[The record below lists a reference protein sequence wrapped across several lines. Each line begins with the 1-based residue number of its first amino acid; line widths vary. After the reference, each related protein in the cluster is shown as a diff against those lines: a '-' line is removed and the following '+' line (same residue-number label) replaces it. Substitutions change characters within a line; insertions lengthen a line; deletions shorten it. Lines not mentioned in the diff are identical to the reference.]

1 MTPMIDVVFLLLI
14 FFLVSSHL
22 SKQESNL
29 ELQLPVASTGADD
42 LDQQTPRITI
52 HVEADGTLWL
62 AGRPIAAGQL
72 VDNFQLARKKEGDDL
87 EVRIRGSRTAPYSSV
102 EPIMLACTQAQIWNV
117 TYAVYREDRQ

>member
-52 HVEADGTLWL
+52 NVEADGSLWL
-62 AGRPIAAGQL
+62 AGRPIGAGQL

-102 EPIMLACTQAQIWNV
+102 EPIMLACTKAQIWNV